1 MPTASSAAIIAA
13 RDDDHLKDRA
23 RALGA
28 SIGMTSME
36 VEAAWDRLV
45 TLPVDESGASS
56 IATVYEY
63 AAAQYAQ
70 ALAALPPEPGVNPAA
85 VTDAHILYALTPH
98 KAPSAPAEPNA

>member
-1 MPTASSAAIIAA
+1 MPIASSAAIIAA
-13 RDDDHLKDRA
+13 RDDAHLKDRA

-28 SIGMTSME
+28 SIGMTAME
-36 VEAAWDRLV
+36 VDAVWDQLV
-45 TLPVDESGASS
+45 TRSVDESGASS

-70 ALAALPPEPGVNPAA
+70 ALAALPPEPGVNPAG

-98 KAPSAPAEPNA
+98 TSDSGASPAIV

>member
-13 RDDDHLKDRA
+13 RDNTHLKDRA

-28 SIGMTSME
+28 SIGMTATE
-36 VEAAWDRLV
+36 IEATWDRLV
-45 TLPVDESGASS
+45 TMPVDDSGTSS

-70 ALAALPPEPGVNPAA
+70 ALAALPPEPGVNPAG
-85 VTDAHILYALTPH
+85 VTDAHILYALTPR
-98 KAPSAPAEPNA
+98 PSDSGASPLDG

>member
-45 TLPVDESGASS
+45 TLPVDESGEAS

-63 AAAQYAQ
+63 VAAQYAQ
-70 ALAALPPEPGVNPAA
+70 ALAALPPEPGVNPAG

-98 KAPSAPAEPNA
+98 TSDSGASPAIV

>member
-13 RDDDHLKDRA
+13 RDDAHLKDRA

-28 SIGMTSME
+28 SIGMTATE
-36 VEAAWDRLV
+36 IDAAWDRLV
-45 TLPVDESGASS
+45 TLPVDESGTSS

-63 AAAQYAQ
+63 AAAQYAL
-70 ALAALPPEPGVNPAA
+70 AVAALPPEPGVNPAG

-98 KAPSAPAEPNA
+98 TSDSGVSPLDG